1 MFHFET
7 LGEPEK
13 GIEIAK
19 TAFDDALGDLAHLD
33 ETQYKD
39 STLIMQLIRDNMT
52 LWQDTLNL
60 ATAADI
66 VSCAKKN
73 GASGSG
79 GPSNILTKCCA
90 TQEADQSRLK

>member
-7 LGEPEK
+7 PGEPEK

-66 VSCAKKN
+66 VSCATPQKM
-73 GASGSG
+73 GRVEAG
-79 GPSNILTKCCA
+79 GLPYSPSAVQHRKRTKV
-90 TQEADQSRLK
+90 D